1 MDDSQEDTKNAMTI
15 DREETTRVI
24 STRDLLLIPVRSSE
38 EISITIEDN
47 ESEQGYNNSSEDE
60 YIELLDD
67 AQKIWD
73 TQAVCCNMNSQKLL
87 SELLPADPIP

>member
-67 AQKIWD
+67 AQKI
-73 TQAVCCNMNSQKLL
+73 
-87 SELLPADPIP
+87 